1 MFPVNDVLH
10 NFIGGDDDAHRRACA
25 RHSRACTSEQTFQTF
40 LPATVYKVLFA
51 FVCAV
56 ILEELKLE
64 IYRVV
69 RQNTLALEMPA

>member
-1 MFPVNDVLH
+1 MFPVHDVLH
-10 NFIGGDDDAHRRACA
+10 DFIGGDDDAHRRACA

-40 LPATVYKVLFA
+40 LPAAHTVGQFE

-56 ILEELKLE
+56 ILQELKLK

-69 RQNTLALEMPA
+69 IQR